1 MQHCGLQPPSS
12 SQYGMVVHSHNDYFG
27 PISFP
32 AVAEL
37 GLRVNQL
44 GRSSVRYEIAL
55 FEQGVEEVKAV
66 GEFVHVFV
74 DRATKRPA
82 TNGMPHDFREG
93 LRRILVQPADS
104 KL

>member
-1 MQHCGLQPPSS
+1 
-12 SQYGMVVHSHNDYFG
+12 MVVHSHNNYFG

-37 GLRVNQL
+37 GLRVNRL
-44 GRSSVRYEIAL
+44 GHSSVRYEIGL
-55 FEQGVEEVKAV
+55 FERGVEEVRAV

-82 TNGMPHDFREG
+82 AKGIDHNLRAG
-93 LRRILVQPADS
+93 LSKIIVRPADS